1 MTAKGKKN
9 LKLSWTGVQGA
20 EGYDIFFSRCN
31 HGKRHTTVKQ
41 IHTVKAGAPL
51 TWVQK
56 GLRKH
61 SAYKARVKAYVVK
74 NGKKQYIKSSPAV
87 HAYTSG
93 YSGKYTN
100 PKSVKVNRKVLSL
113 TPGKTVRI
121 KAKVIKLKKGKRL
134 MSAEHAVK
142 LRYLTTNTDVA
153 TVSRSGK
160 ITAKGKGSCRI
171 YAITVN
177 GLRKT
182 IQVTVK

>member
-61 SAYKARVKAYVVK
+61 TAYKARVKAYVVK

-100 PKSVKVNRKVLSL
+100 PKSVKVNRPFLSL

-121 KAKVIKLKKGKRL
+121 KAKVIKLKKGKKL
-134 MSAEHAVK
+134 MPAEHTVK

-153 TVSRSGK
+153 TVSRSGR

-182 IQVTVK
+182 MQVTVK